1 MSTTVHITENPSV
14 TVTEEVVEPRPPD
27 SVGFLAE
34 GVIRPTRS
42 LLAEFEGSSMTPV
55 RVDVVVDG
63 SRTVTVDLDE
73 EASLRLESIDV
84 GVETPDVPDVS
95 DVSDGVD
102 AIGSARGDGA
112 GSSDGPSGAIAFTVE
127 GTIRD
132 LPGETLEALE
142 GGSQELESVTFSV
155 GEAVETDGG
164 SPLDVLLD
172 VSLFGYGVV
181 IRRNGTVEVR
191 SDGGSTRL
199 ELGLD

>member
-14 TVTEEVVEPRPPD
+14 TVTEAVVEPRPPD

-34 GVIRPTRS
+34 GVIRPTGS

-55 RVDVVVDG
+55 RVDVTVDG

-84 GVETPDVPDVS
+84 GVETPGVPGVS
-95 DVSDGVD
+95 DDVD
-102 AIGSARGDGA
+102 AIGSARGDGS
-112 GSSDGPSGAIAFTVE
+112 GSTDDPAGAIAFTVE
-127 GTIRD
+127 GAIRD
-132 LPGETLEALE
+132 LPAETLEALE
-142 GGSQELESVTFSV
+142 GDSRELESVTFSV
-155 GEAVETDGG
+155 SEAVETDGG
-164 SPLDVLLD
+164 SPLDVLLN

-181 IRRNGTVEVR
+181 VHRDGTIEVR
-191 SDGGSTRL
+191 RDDGSSGL